1 MAQHELVTVL
11 RHRRAA
17 VIGELEQL
25 VDRRTGSPFD
35 SGDYGHYLQ
44 LCDEERSLLRRIRD
58 HESIYFFD

>member
-1 MAQHELVTVL
+1 MAQHEMVAVL

-25 VDRRTGSPFD
+25 IDRRARSDFD
-35 SGDYGHYLQ
+35 SGDYGHYCQ

>member
-1 MAQHELVTVL
+1 MEHREMVTAL

-25 VDRRTGSPFD
+25 VDRRTRSDFD
-35 SGDYGHYLQ
+35 ASDFGHYRQ

>member
-1 MAQHELVTVL
+1 MAQHELMTVL

-25 VDRRTGSPFD
+25 VDRRTGSPLD